1 MTEKSP
7 DPHTAKNSAHQPRW
21 ECDDGTLRLSGRW
34 TLRRLGGRFAAQEA
48 ALRNISPEVCWDLS
62 AVEVL
67 DSAGALLLWRA
78 WGNHLPNNIRMAD
91 QHHSIFARLADIQP
105 VAARPRHPWHFL
117 DQLGAFLIETGRDR
131 WGLFLLMGALLLEFG
146 RGLRHPRSFPWR
158 EISATIVNTGPNSL
172 PILTLI
178 GFLIGVV
185 ISFQSASTLAQYGAN
200 IYIINIAGLSILRE
214 FGPLIT
220 AIILS
225 GRSGSAFTAQ
235 IGGMCVTEELDA
247 LRTFGIPPIRRLILP
262 KVIGLAL
269 VMPLLVLWTDMVGLY
284 GAMLVAKLELGISN
298 RFFIQQMPV
307 VVPSFNL
314 WLGVVKGALFGI
326 LIAWI
331 AGFHGLKVKPNTT
344 SLSRETTNSVVMSIT
359 VMILIDAILALVF
372 ANTGISN

>member
-7 DPHTAKNSAHQPRW
+7 DPRMMESNAQQPNW
-21 ECDDGTLRLSGRW
+21 ERDGQTLRLSGRW
-34 TLRRLGGRFAAQEA
+34 TLRRLGGNFAAQEA
-48 ALRNISPEVCWDLS
+48 ALRNITPEILWDLS
-62 AVEVL
+62 AIEAL
-67 DSAGALLLWRA
+67 DSAGGLLLWQV
-78 WGNHLPNNIRMAD
+78 WGSQLPEKIRMED
-91 QHHSIFARLADIQP
+91 QHRSIFARLAQIPP
-105 VAARPRHPWHFL
+105 VTAPPRRSWQFL
-117 DQLGAFLIETGRDR
+117 DQLGAFLVETGYDL

-235 IGGMCVTEELDA
+235 IGAMCVTEELDA

-262 KVIGLAL
+262 KVIALAL
-269 VMPLLVLWTDMVGLY
+269 VVPLLVLWTDMVGLF
-284 GAMLVAKLELGISN
+284 GAMLVAKMELGISTG
-298 RFFIQQMPV
+298 FFIEQMPV

-314 WLGVVKGALFGI
+314 WLGIAKGAIFGI

-344 SLSRETTNSVVMSIT
+344 SLSRETTSSVVVSIT
-359 VMILIDAILALVF
+359 LVILIDAALAMVF
-372 ANTGISN
+372 ANTGGGG

>member
-7 DPHTAKNSAHQPRW
+7 DQRMTESKPQQPNW
-21 ECDDGTLRLSGRW
+21 ERDGQTLRLSGRW
-34 TLRRLGGRFAAQEA
+34 TLRRLGGNFAAQEA
-48 ALRNISPEVCWDLS
+48 ALRNLGPEILWDLT
-62 AVEVL
+62 AIEAL
-67 DSAGALLLWRA
+67 DSAGALLLWQA
-78 WGNHLPNNIRMAD
+78 WGRQLPENIRMED
-91 QHHSIFARLADIQP
+91 QQHRIFARLAQIQP
-105 VAARPRHPWHFL
+105 ITTPPHRPWHFL
-117 DQLGAFLIETGRDR
+117 DQLGTSLIETGRDL
-131 WGLFLLMGALLLEFG
+131 WGLFLLLGALLLECG

-158 EISATIVNTGPNSL
+158 EISATVVNTGPNSL

-200 IYIINIAGLSILRE
+200 IYIVNIAGLSILRE

-262 KVIGLAL
+262 KVIALAL
-269 VMPLLVLWTDMVGLY
+269 VMPLLVLWTDVVGLL
-284 GAMLVAKLELGISN
+284 GAMLVAKLELNIGTT
-298 RFFIQQMPV
+298 FFIQQMPIAV
-307 VVPSFNL
+307 RSFNL
-314 WLGVVKGALFGI
+314 WLGIAKGAIFGV

-331 AGFHGLKVKPNTT
+331 AGFHGLKVQPNTT
-344 SLSRETTNSVVMSIT
+344 SLSRETTNSVVVSIT
-359 VMILIDAILALVF
+359 LVILIDAILALIF
-372 ANTGISN
+372 SNTGITN

>member
-7 DPHTAKNSAHQPRW
+7 DPRMTESKPQQPNW
-21 ECDDGTLRLSGRW
+21 ERDGQTLRLSGRW
-34 TLRRLGGRFAAQEA
+34 TLRSLGGNFAAQEA
-48 ALRNISPEVCWDLS
+48 ALRNISPETLWDLT
-62 AVEVL
+62 AIEAL
-67 DSAGALLLWRA
+67 DSAGALLLWQV
-78 WGNHLPNNIRMAD
+78 WGRQLPENIRMED
-91 QHHSIFARLADIQP
+91 QQRSIFARLAQIQP
-105 VAARPRHPWHFL
+105 ITTPPRRPWHFL
-117 DQLGAFLIETGRDR
+117 DQLGTSLIETGRDL
-131 WGLFLLMGALLLEFG
+131 WGLFLLLGALLLEFG

-200 IYIINIAGLSILRE
+200 IYIVNIAGLSILRE

-262 KVIGLAL
+262 KVIALAL

-284 GAMLVAKLELGISN
+284 GAMLVAKMELGIGTT
-298 RFFIQQMPV
+298 FFIQQMPIA
-307 VVPSFNL
+307 VPSFNL
-314 WLGVVKGALFGI
+314 WLGIAKGAIFGV

-344 SLSRETTNSVVMSIT
+344 SLSRETTNSVVVSIT
-359 VMILIDAILALVF
+359 LVILIDAILALVF
-372 ANTGISN
+372 SNTGITN